1 MSNRE
6 LVDAFVGTVR
16 KVYQTNDFIPLHAPC
31 FHGNEKEL
39 VLETLESTFVSSVG
53 ENVNNFEVKIA
64 EYTGAKYA
72 VAVSSGTA
80 ALHAA
85 LYATGAGLGE
95 EVITSPL
102 TFVATCNAVS
112 YCGATPIFVDVDNET
127 FGLSPESLGEFLEQS
142 AEVRDDGLCWNV
154 DSNKIIRACIPVHNL
169 GHPARIEA
177 ISEICREY
185 RIVLIE
191 DAAES
196 LGSLYRSQHTGRVGK
211 VGVLSF
217 NGNKIITTGGGGAI
231 ITDDGALAQRLKHL
245 TTTAKQPHPW
255 LFNHD
260 EVGFNYRLPNL
271 NAALG
276 LAQITQL
283 DTFVTRKRNL
293 ADYYLNWFRSWS
305 DTSFVLE
312 PTESRSNYWLNAIL
326 LPDQCARDEFLART
340 NECGVMTRPMWT
352 PLNTLPMYQGCQQF
366 NLVNSPRIEARLVNI
381 PSSAVSLN

>member
-1 MSNRE
+1 
-6 LVDAFVGTVR
+6 
-16 KVYQTNDFIPLHAPC
+16 
-31 FHGNEKEL
+31 
-39 VLETLESTFVSSVG
+39 
-53 ENVNNFEVKIA
+53 
-64 EYTGAKYA
+64 
-72 VAVSSGTA
+72 
-80 ALHAA
+80 
-85 LYATGAGLGE
+85 
-95 EVITSPL
+95 
-102 TFVATCNAVS
+102 
-112 YCGATPIFVDVDNET
+112 
-127 FGLSPESLGEFLEQS
+127 
-142 AEVRDDGLCWNV
+142 
-154 DSNKIIRACIPVHNL
+154 
-169 GHPARIEA
+169 
-177 ISEICREY
+177 
-185 RIVLIE
+185 VLIE

-231 ITDDGALAQRLKHL
+231 ITDDEALAQRLKHL

-293 ADYYLNWFRSWS
+293 ADYYRNWFKKWS
-305 DTSFVLE
+305 DASFVLE
-312 PTESRSNYWLNAIL
+312 PTEARSNYWLNAIL
-326 LPDQCARDEFLART
+326 LPDRCARDEFLART
-340 NECGVMTRPMWT
+340 NEYGVMTRPMWT
-352 PLNTLPMYQGCQQF
+352 PLNTLPMYQRCQQF